1 MVASAEL
8 VKAPAFPSLD
18 SIESALWPGAVVLVF
33 AVTAAMVDFM
43 IILST
48 RFRLVDL
55 PNRRSAHA
63 LPTARGGGVA
73 LVAMVCVSALMTV
86 FRWPQLVPKVLL
98 GVIFPGLVI
107 AGVGIIDDIRPLRP
121 SLRLAIQLAV
131 AAFMTATLRPLPGIQ
146 VPGIGDLWFG
156 PFAWPLTMVWIV
168 GMINA
173 YNFIDGSDGM
183 AGLAGVVV
191 GTSMA
196 AIGFEAGSLA
206 AMLLAA
212 FAAAAAGGFLVFNW
226 QPARVFMG
234 DVGSGFLGLFFSAI
248 PLLFAEPR
256 SGTFLPAVLCLWP
269 FVYDTLLSVLRRLW
283 HGRNPFQP
291 HREFLFH
298 RLIRSGV
305 NHADAALLYGIM
317 SAFGGLLGFAM
328 VDPAAPPVLRD
339 GAPVLIAVLAFMMTF
354 FIERRCRQ
362 VGLPSAATAYSSA
375 LQEPPCT

>member
-1 MVASAEL
+1 MAPLADV
-8 VKAPAFPSLD
+8 VKPPAFPSLD

-33 AVTAAMVDFM
+33 AVTAVMVDVM

-63 LPTARGGGVA
+63 LPTARGGGIAIVI
-73 LVAMVCVSALMTV
+73 MVCVSALITV
-86 FRWPQLVPKVLL
+86 FRWPQLGPRVLL
-98 GVIFPGLVI
+98 GVVLPGLTI
-107 AGVGIIDDIRPLRP
+107 ASVGIVDDIRPLRP
-121 SLRLAIQLAV
+121 LLRLAIQVGV
-131 AAFMTATLRPLPGIQ
+131 AAFMTFVLQPLPGVR
-146 VPGIGDLWFG
+146 VPGVGDVSFG

-183 AGLAGVVV
+183 AGMAGVVV
-191 GTSMA
+191 GASMA
-196 AIGFEAGSLA
+196 AVGLAAGSLA

-234 DVGSGFLGLFFSAI
+234 DVGSGFLGLFFGAI

-256 SGTFLPAVLCLWP
+256 SATFLPAVLCLWP
-269 FVYDTLLSVLRRLW
+269 FVYDTLLSVVRRAW
-283 HGRNPFQP
+283 HRQNPLQP

-305 NHADAALLYGIM
+305 PHSEAALLYGLM
-317 SAFGGLLGFAM
+317 SAFGGLLGLAM

-339 GAPVLIAVLAFMMTF
+339 GAPVLVALLAAAMTF
-354 FIERRCRQ
+354 LIELRCRR

-375 LQEPPCT
+375 LQEPRCT